1 MWTLFT
7 IAPYAFFIGIV
18 GISYFLVWPFVQY
31 IRDPKGILYSYIYQ
45 VVYRASRL
53 TSECP
58 RSPEI
63 P

>member
-31 IRDPKGILYSYIYQ
+31 IRDPKGIFILVYIPGCLQ
-45 VVYRASRL
+45 SLEAD
-53 TSECP
+53 
-58 RSPEI
+58 
-63 P
+63 